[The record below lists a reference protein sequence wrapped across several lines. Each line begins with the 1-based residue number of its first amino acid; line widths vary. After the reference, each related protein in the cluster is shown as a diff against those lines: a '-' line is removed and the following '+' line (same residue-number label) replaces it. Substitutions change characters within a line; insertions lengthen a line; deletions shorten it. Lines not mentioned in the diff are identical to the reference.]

1 MKFSNPHKVV
11 CNSLINNISN
21 LKKHFTFEE
30 KINQ

>member
-1 MKFSNPHKVV
+1 MKFSNPHKII

-21 LKKHFTFEE
+21 LEKPFIFEE